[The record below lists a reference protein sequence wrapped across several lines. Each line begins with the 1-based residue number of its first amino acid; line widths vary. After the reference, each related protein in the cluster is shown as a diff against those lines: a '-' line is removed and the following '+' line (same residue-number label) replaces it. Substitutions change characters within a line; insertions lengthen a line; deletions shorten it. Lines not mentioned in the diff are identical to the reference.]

1 MYAIVEDNNITQY
14 INNPKSLVIGD
25 VRYPAKIFQLWS
37 KSELNAIGIYEIV
50 NDLTNYKDNNFYIN
64 TNEQYNFAD
73 NQVTKSW
80 GTATARR
87 LNDENAV
94 DDNGDPILDQDGVQ
108 LINYGLKTEKKK
120 IVKQQASGLLE
131 KTDWHNH
138 KALDDDG
145 NQVINYGLKTEKKRI
160 VKDQASGLLA
170 PTDWYIVKS
179 TEVAD
184 YDVPDN
190 ILSFRADVRS
200 KSNQM
205 ETQIDACTTVDEL
218 KALYEYTTQEDG
230 TQTRPLAEFPKEI

>member
-14 INNPKSLVIGD
+14 INNPKSVVIGD

-37 KSELNAIGIYEIV
+37 QAELNAIGIYEVIT
-50 NDLTNYKDNNFYIN
+50 DSTNYKDPAYYNN

-80 GTATARR
+80 GTATAKR

-94 DDNGDPILDQDGVQ
+94 DEDGNN
-108 LINYGLKTEKKK
+108 L
-120 IVKQQASGLLE
+120 
-131 KTDWHNH
+131 
-138 KALDDDG
+138 LDDDG

-160 VKDQASGLLA
+160 VKQQASGLLA
-170 PTDWYIVKS
+170 PTDWYVVKS

-184 YDVPDN
+184 YDIPAN
-190 ILSFRADVRS
+190 ILSFRADVRT
-200 KSNQM
+200 KSNEM

-218 KALYEYTTQEDG
+218 KALYEYTNTG
-230 TQTRPLAEFPKEI
+230 TEANPIITRPLAEFPEEI